1 MFTLTATHICCRD
14 MSEET
19 LAKLSEE
26 EREAVLAGN
35 VWERREFH
43 VKWKRYSYMHCTW
56 ETRLTVSQLAGYKRV
71 LNYMKKMDD
80 LEVGR
85 LRSSGW
91 HGCVWAC
98 FAVLLYFVCCLQAAI
113 KCALPGGNGTVAFT
127 MPFAWAWSQAAGCR
141 RKTRHTLAYLAKL
154 WRLAEPD
161 TAQHSLQAS
170 LWPNPGTAGTLPAWE
185 LQSLAAGTA
194 QHLCRLLCGRPWH
207 WTQIACSLHHMHAL
221 ML

>member
-1 MFTLTATHICCRD
+1 

-80 LEVGR
+80 LEVGW
-85 LRSSGW
+85 LRGF
-91 HGCVWAC
+91 CVAECSWA
-98 FAVLLYFVCCLQAAI
+98 
-113 KCALPGGNGTVAFT
+113 
-127 MPFAWAWSQAAGCR
+127 
-141 RKTRHTLAYLAKL
+141 
-154 WRLAEPD
+154 
-161 TAQHSLQAS
+161 
-170 LWPNPGTAGTLPAWE
+170 
-185 LQSLAAGTA
+185 
-194 QHLCRLLCGRPWH
+194 
-207 WTQIACSLHHMHAL
+207 
-221 ML
+221 

>member
-1 MFTLTATHICCRD
+1 MAASLQPGLRHPCTEILLRKARVRYDEYDSELDSDPDEEAKRKAKQNQVAALMQDTNDLDDEVEKVLGHRE

-80 LEVGR
+80 LER
-85 LRSSGW
+85 ARELMTREERE
-91 HGCVWAC
+91 
-98 FAVLLYFVCCLQAAI
+98 LQDVDRQMEEQLI
-113 KCALPGGNGTVAFT
+113 QEH
-127 MPFAWAWSQAAGCR
+127 M
-141 RKTRHTLAYLAKL
+141 
-154 WRLAEPD
+154 
-161 TAQHSLQAS
+161 QAS
-170 LWPNPGTAGTLPAWE
+170 AALRLLWP
-185 LQSLAAGTA
+185 
-194 QHLCRLLCGRPWH
+194 
-207 WTQIACSLHHMHAL
+207 
-221 ML
+221 